1 MPNSPRLLVVEDDA
15 ATRDLLA
22 DALRGEGF
30 AVLKAARGAA
40 VIDILREQ
48 PCAALILDVG
58 LPDGS
63 GIDWCREWRRRG
75 VTLPML
81 MVTARADLE
90 SRVSGLD
97 AGADDYLGK
106 PFALSELKARVRAL
120 LRRAGG
126 GSTGRVLSRG
136 TLRVDFARR
145 RATLGG
151 REVPVTR
158 REFEVLERL
167 TDARG
172 RVVAKNDLLEELWGE
187 VTPQS
192 AASLE
197 VIIGRLRR
205 KLQGEVHDGLIR
217 TVRGFGYAIEMEG
230 GR

>member
-1 MPNSPRLLVVEDDA
+1 MVEDDA

-22 DALRGEGF
+22 DALRSEGF
-30 AVLKAARGAA
+30 AVLKAARGAS

-75 VTLPML
+75 VTLPVL
-81 MVTARADLE
+81 MVTARADLD
-90 SRVSGLD
+90 SRVCGLD

-106 PFALSELKARVRAL
+106 PFAVSELKARVRAL
-120 LRRAGG
+120 LRRGG
-126 GSTGRVLSRG
+126 GGAPGRVFSCG
-136 TLRVDFARR
+136 DLRVDFARR
-145 RATLGG
+145 RATKAG
-151 REVPVTR
+151 REVPLTR

-172 RVVAKNDLLEELWGE
+172 RVVAKNDLLDELWGDA
-187 VTPQS
+187 TPQS

-197 VIIGRLRR
+197 VIVGRLRR
-205 KLQGEVHDGLIR
+205 KLHAEVHDGLIR
-217 TVRGFGYAIEMEG
+217 TVRGLGYAIEMVD

>member
-1 MPNSPRLLVVEDDA
+1 VVEDDA

-22 DALRGEGF
+22 DALRSEGF
-30 AVLKAARGAA
+30 AVLKAARGES

-63 GIDWCREWRRRG
+63 GLDWCREWRRRG
-75 VTLPML
+75 VTLPVL
-81 MVTARADLE
+81 MVTARTDLD

-106 PFALSELKARVRAL
+106 PFAVSELKARVRAL
-120 LRRAGG
+120 LRRGG
-126 GSTGRVLSRG
+126 GGAPGRVFSCG
-136 TLRVDFARR
+136 DLRVDFARR
-145 RATLGG
+145 RATKAG
-151 REVPVTR
+151 REVPLTR
-158 REFEVLERL
+158 REFEVMERL

-172 RVVAKNDLLEELWGE
+172 RVVAKSDLLDELWGDA
-187 VTPQS
+187 TPQS

-197 VIIGRLRR
+197 VIVGRLRR
-205 KLQGEVHDGLIR
+205 KLHAEVHDGLIR
-217 TVRGFGYAIEMEG
+217 TVRGLGYAIEMVD

>member
-1 MPNSPRLLVVEDDA
+1 VVEDDA

-22 DALRGEGF
+22 DALRSEGF
-30 AVLKAARGAA
+30 AVLKAARGAS

-75 VTLPML
+75 VTLPVL
-81 MVTARADLE
+81 MVTARADLD
-90 SRVSGLD
+90 SRVCGLD

-126 GSTGRVLSRG
+126 GAPGRVFSRG
-136 TLRVDFARR
+136 ALRVDFARR
-145 RATLGG
+145 RATKAG
-151 REVPVTR
+151 REVPLTR

-172 RVVAKNDLLEELWGE
+172 RVVAKNDLLDELWGDA
-187 VTPQS
+187 TPQS

-197 VIIGRLRR
+197 VIVGRLRR
-205 KLQGEVHDGLIR
+205 KLHAEVHDGLIR
-217 TVRGFGYAIEMEG
+217 TVRGLGYAIEMVD